1 MRYPIF
7 AVAMAV
13 AAVAAVAQAQP
24 VPNAPMPNHQGHMPQ
39 VQTPQQV
46 ATSMNGPMPTLP
58 GQDAFG
64 AVQEIVRILEADP
77 KTDWSKINLDA
88 LREHLIDMNEV
99 TLHADARVERI
110 DGGIRVSVTG
120 AGRTLDAI
128 RRMLPAHADEIN
140 GLRGW
145 QARTESL
152 PNGVNLF
159 VTSSDPEQIKMIRGL
174 GFIGV
179 LVTGTHHQTHH
190 LLMAKGEFQH

>member
-1 MRYPIF
+1 MRFPIF
-7 AVAMAV
+7 AAGIAV
-13 AAVAAVAQAQP
+13 AAVIGVAQAQP
-24 VPNAPMPNHQGHMPQ
+24 VPSAPVPDHQGHMTQ
-39 VQTPQQV
+39 MQAVQQG
-46 ATSMNGPMPTLP
+46 ATITTGPIPTLP

-64 AVQEIVRILEADP
+64 AVQEIVSILEADP

-99 TLHADARVERI
+99 TLHADAHVEQI

-128 RRMLPAHADEIN
+128 RRMIPAHANEIN
-140 GLRGW
+140 GLKGW
-145 QARTESL
+145 QARTDSL

-159 VTSSDPEQIKMIRGL
+159 VTSSDPKQITMIRGL

-179 LVTGTHHQTHH
+179 LVTGTHHQRHH
-190 LLMAKGEFQH
+190 LMIAKGEFQH